1 MQDET
6 TFIALNRFGLGAQ
19 FGEGTIIGR
28 EGRAWL
34 EAQINPAT
42 ARAPMLEKFL
52 PSDEILEAVFK
63 TRVIKDKDEK
73 KRLRKIYRQNLN
85 RELATRLQYGIETNT
100 PFAERLVYFWSNHF
114 TISKQRQLVGLATA
128 AYEREAIRPH
138 IFGKFE
144 DLLLSA
150 TRHVGMLIYLDNA
163 ISVGPNSR
171 AGKKRGRSLNENLAR
186 EILELHTLGVRGGY
200 TQNDVTEFARA
211 LTGWSHGALG
221 GKRKIKSGKF
231 HGRFE
236 FHPNI
241 HEPGS
246 KTIIGKTYK
255 EEGEGEVVRIL
266 KDLARH
272 PSTAVFVATKLCRHF
287 IADDPPKRAVQ
298 ELANTYQKT
307 DGDLSALYRKLI
319 SMEAAWQSGFPK
331 MKTPYELLLS
341 IYRLTDT
348 YPRKDKQ
355 VTKGLQTLG
364 QVPFNAGSPQGWPDA
379 EAHWLTPEA
388 LLRRIEWGRTLSQK
402 MKIDHNPARY
412 FEEAVGNQASDEAMK
427 MVAGAETASDG
438 MALLFA
444 SAEFQRR

>member
-19 FGEGTIIGR
+19 FGEGAVIGR
-28 EGRAWL
+28 EGCAWL
-34 EAQINPAT
+34 EAQITPA
-42 ARAPMLEKFL
+42 AAKAPMLDKFL
-52 PSDEILEAVFK
+52 PSDEIMKAVFK
-63 TRVIKDKDEK
+63 TRFIKDQDEK
-73 KRLRKIYRQNLN
+73 KSLRKTYRQNLR
-85 RELATRLQYGIETNT
+85 RELAARLQYGIETNT

-114 TISKQRQLVGLATA
+114 TISGQRPLVGLATA

-138 IFGKFE
+138 VFGRFE

-171 AGKKRGRSLNENLAR
+171 AGKRRGRSLNENLAR

-200 TQNDVTEFARA
+200 NQQDVTEFAKA

-221 GKRKIKSGKF
+221 GKRKIESGSY
-231 HGRFE
+231 HGGFE
-236 FHPNI
+236 FYPNL
-241 HEPGS
+241 HEPGA
-246 KTIIGKTYK
+246 KTILGKRYG
-255 EEGEGEVVRIL
+255 EEGEQEVVRIL

-272 PSTAVFVATKLCRHF
+272 PSTARFIATKLCRHF
-287 IADDPPKRAVQ
+287 IADNPPARAVDK
-298 ELANTYQKT
+298 LVKVYMKT
-307 DGDLSALYRKLI
+307 DGDLPSLYRALV
-319 SMEAAWQSGFPK
+319 SMEEAWQPGFPK

-341 IYRLTDT
+341 IYRLTGT

-355 VTKGLQTLG
+355 VTKGLVTLG
-364 QVPFNAGSPQGWPDA
+364 HVPFNADSPQGWADT
-379 EAHWLTPEA
+379 EKHWLTPEA
-388 LLRRIEWGRTLSQK
+388 LMRRIEWGQSLSRN
-402 MKIDHNPARY
+402 MKIEHNPARY
-412 FEEAVGNQASDEAMK
+412 FKEAVGDQASDEAMK